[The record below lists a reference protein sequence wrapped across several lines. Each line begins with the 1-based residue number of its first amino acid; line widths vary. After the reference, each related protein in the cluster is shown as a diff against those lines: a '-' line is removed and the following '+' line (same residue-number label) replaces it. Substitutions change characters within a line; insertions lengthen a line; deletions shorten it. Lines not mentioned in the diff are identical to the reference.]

1 MDKESHRSL
10 ALRFLTVGIIFGLVG
25 FLLGPH
31 LASVGEEIQNAIL
44 VLLLS
49 VAGFCSM
56 RS

>member
-1 MDKESHRSL
+1 MDKESRRSL
-10 ALRFLTVGIIFGLVG
+10 ALRFLTVGIIFGIVG

-31 LASVGEEIQNAIL
+31 LASIGEETRNAIT

-49 VAGFCSM
+49 TAGFCSM

>member
-1 MDKESHRSL
+1 MDRESRRSL

-25 FLLGPH
+25 SLLGPH
-31 LASVGEEIQNAIL
+31 LASVEPENLNAIY

-49 VAGFCSM
+49 TAGFCSM